1 MKEIYVST
9 DIEADGPIPGVYSM
23 LSLGSAAFSAQKE
36 IISTFS
42 ANLKTLSGA
51 KQDPATMQWWK
62 RHPQAW
68 EASRKDPKSPKAA
81 MKEYLKWLNNLGGIP
96 VFVGYPASFDFTFI
110 YWYLMKFTGVCPFS
124 FAALDIK
131 TYAMAVLKK
140 EFHKTTKSTM
150 PKRWFDTS
158 KKKHIALSD
167 AIEQGYLFCN
177 MLAEN
182 LGNVR

>member
-9 DIEADGPIPGVYSM
+9 DIEADGPIPGENSM
-23 LSLGSAAFSAQKE
+23 LSFGSAAFSAQKE
-36 IISTFS
+36 LISTFC
-42 ANLKTLSGA
+42 ANLETLPGA
-51 KQDPATMQWWK
+51 KQDSATMRWWG
-62 RHPQAW
+62 RHKKAW
-68 EASRKDPKSPKAA
+68 EASRKDLKSPEIA
-81 MKEYLKWLNNLGGIP
+81 MKEYVKWLNGLSGKV

-110 YWYLMKFTGVCPFS
+110 YWYLMKFSGVCPFS

-131 TYAMAVLKK
+131 TYAMAMLKK
-140 EFHKTTKSTM
+140 GFHKTTKSTM

-177 MLAEN
+177 MLTEN
-182 LGNVR
+182 TK